1 MLIVYLRYKDGDNE
15 KEVKFFSRDYFDDDK
30 CPDDVQA
37 VYDLLK
43 TESETKFDWFC

>member
-37 VYDLLK
+37 VYDFLK
-43 TESETKFDWFC
+43 IDRDR